1 MHVPVRKRP
10 HGKIEDVRFLEDKPR
25 HHARKNA
32 LQARRCERNALAQL
46 VLLPA
51 PLLLMTCHFQANK
64 VRDGKHHNLLRVKA
78 EPETDDPN
86 GGEAVTI
93 KAIDKITM
101 TRVG

>member
-1 MHVPVRKRP
+1 
-10 HGKIEDVRFLEDKPR
+10 
-25 HHARKNA
+25 
-32 LQARRCERNALAQL
+32 
-46 VLLPA
+46 
-51 PLLLMTCHFQANK
+51 MTCHFQANK